1 MAVRELSDDLGR
13 AWRAWDIKPE
23 AIHPQTKAEDY
34 LADCYTV
41 GWIVFERT
49 TGEEK
54 RRLCPFPIRWA
65 DQSDAELRALLSGAE
80 VVPPHK
86 LYAQRQAAG
95 NVAAPHAAPHA
106 AAHAVA
112 DRVADA
118 SPDITDLE
126 VVRSFR
132 YPGGRLWTVCV
143 VMHPEE
149 GGGPVL
155 RFTAG
160 MRWIDVETWPRD
172 WADARDD
179 ALVDMLRRAA
189 PRVDK
194 TPVPGTPRRR
204 WNDLPEQTAAR

>member
-1 MAVRELSDDLGR
+1 MAVREFSDDFGR
-13 AWRAWDIKPE
+13 EWRAWDIKPE

-54 RRLCPFPIRWA
+54 RRLCPYPVRWA
-65 DQSDAELRALLSGAE
+65 DSSEPELRALLGSAE
-80 VVPPHK
+80 IVPPHK
-86 LYAQRQAAG
+86 LHTQRQTAG
-95 NVAAPHAAPHA
+95 ESAAPAAPA
-106 AAHAVA
+106 DAV
-112 DRVADA
+112 VADA
-118 SPDITDLE
+118 RLDITDLE

-143 VMHPEE
+143 VTHPEH
-149 GGGPVL
+149 GGPPVL

-160 MRWIDVETWPRD
+160 MRWLDLKSWPRD

-179 ALVDMLRRAA
+179 VLVDMLRRAA
-189 PRVDK
+189 PRADK

-204 WNDLPEQTAAR
+204 WNDLPEYTSGA

>member
-1 MAVRELSDDLGR
+1 MAVREFNDDLGR
-13 AWRAWDIKPE
+13 TWRAWDIKPE

-54 RRLCPFPIRWA
+54 RRLCPYPVRWA
-65 DQSDAELRALLSGAE
+65 DSSEAELRSLLGSAE
-80 VVPPHK
+80 VVPTHK
-86 LYAQRQAAG
+86 LHAQRQTAG
-95 NVAAPHAAPHA
+95 ETAPVAPASAP
-106 AAHAVA
+106 V
-112 DRVADA
+112 VDA
-118 SPDITDLE
+118 RPDITDLE

-143 VMHPEE
+143 VAHPER
-149 GGGPVL
+149 GGPAVL

-160 MRWIDVETWPRD
+160 MRWLDLKSWPRD
-172 WADARDD
+172 WADARDEV
-179 ALVDMLRRAA
+179 LVDMLRRAA
-189 PRVDK
+189 PRADK

-204 WNDLPEQTAAR
+204 WNDLPEYTAGA

>member
-1 MAVRELSDDLGR
+1 MAVREFSDDFGR

-54 RRLCPFPIRWA
+54 RRLCPYPVRWA
-65 DQSDAELRALLSGAE
+65 DSSEAELRSLLAGAE
-80 VVPPHK
+80 IVPAHK
-86 LYAQRQAAG
+86 LHRQQQTPGDSAATG
-95 NVAAPHAAPHA
+95 SPA
-106 AAHAVA
+106 AAV
-112 DRVADA
+112 VDA
-118 SPDITDLE
+118 QPDITDLE

-143 VMHPEE
+143 VTHPEH
-149 GGGPVL
+149 GGPAVL

-160 MRWIDVETWPRD
+160 MRWLDLKSWPRD
-172 WADARDD
+172 WADARDEM
-179 ALVDMLRRAA
+179 LVDMLRRAA
-189 PRVDK
+189 PRADK

-204 WNDLPEQTAAR
+204 WNDLPEYTSGA